1 MAGARVKE
9 SAVLRAVRV
18 ELPRRVPGLV
28 LWRNAS
34 GYDER
39 ANQRYG
45 LCPGAA
51 DLIGIYRGRFV
62 ALEIKRP
69 RGGVVSEEQTMFL
82 ALVLERGGIAAVVRS
97 VDEAV
102 QAVTGG

>member
-1 MAGARVKE
+1 MSAVRE
-9 SAVLRAVRV
+9 SAVLRAVRI

-28 LWRNAS
+28 LWRNTA
-34 GYDER
+34 GYDDR
-39 ANQRYG
+39 ARQRYG
-45 LCPGAA
+45 LCPGAS

-62 ALEIKRP
+62 ALEVKRP
-69 RGGVVSEEQTMFL
+69 KGGAVSEEQTMFL

-102 QAVTGG
+102 EAVTQG